1 LDNEQ
6 ILRQFEAIE
15 GKVERLIGVCKSLEA
30 TNSDLINKIEAL
42 EKELQVKVEA
52 ENSYTE
58 EKALIRSKIDNL
70 LAKLEDVN
78 EV

>member
-1 LDNEQ
+1 MDNEQ

>member
-1 LDNEQ
+1 MDNEQ

-30 TNSDLINKIEAL
+30 TNSDLIYKIEAL

>member
-30 TNSDLINKIEAL
+30 TNSDLIYKIEAL